1 MQQITLDQC
10 RLQAERRLSAVYP
23 PGEARSMV
31 RIIFEQLKGYT
42 PVEMVIRAGDPVSD
56 FIAGKVDEVVGR
68 LLNHEPIQYI
78 FGQTQFYGITLKVNP
93 DVLIPR
99 PETEQLVDMIVA
111 DAGRREDLDVLDI
124 CTGSGCIAIALTR
137 TLLFPHV
144 TAVDISPAAL
154 AVARENVAA
163 TRTGVKLLQADA
175 LTMPS
180 PAAPEYDII
189 VSNPPYIADSER
201 ASMDANVLDYEP
213 HLALFVPD
221 ADPLRFYHAICR
233 YASSAL
239 RPDGRLYFELNPRFA
254 GPLAAAMKADAC
266 WEDVTL
272 IPDMQRLTR
281 FLTATR
287 SGL

>member
-31 RIIFEQLKGYT
+31 CIIFEQLKGYT

-175 LTMPS
+175 LTLPS

-189 VSNPPYIADSER
+189 VSNP
-201 ASMDANVLDYEP
+201 
-213 HLALFVPD
+213 
-221 ADPLRFYHAICR
+221 
-233 YASSAL
+233 
-239 RPDGRLYFELNPRFA
+239 
-254 GPLAAAMKADAC
+254 
-266 WEDVTL
+266 
-272 IPDMQRLTR
+272 
-281 FLTATR
+281 
-287 SGL
+287 